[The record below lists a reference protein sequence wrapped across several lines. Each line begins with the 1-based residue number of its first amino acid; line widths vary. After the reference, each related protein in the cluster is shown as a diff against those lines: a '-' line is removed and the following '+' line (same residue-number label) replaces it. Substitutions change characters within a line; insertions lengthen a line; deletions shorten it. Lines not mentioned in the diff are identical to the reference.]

1 LIFDLN
7 NKLMSLNIAIL
18 AGGDSSESV
27 ISLQSAEQVRKLIGT
42 DFNTYTIYVK
52 ATEWTV
58 TSDEFC
64 DTIVNKDDF
73 SFKYNNQ
80 KIKFDFALI
89 AIHGTPGED
98 GKLQA
103 YFELLGIP
111 YSTPDSLISAVTFN
125 KYYCKAVL
133 DYEGI
138 NSAKAYMLRTGDE
151 INIDKIINK
160 TQLPCFV
167 KPNAGGSSFG
177 ISKVKTKED
186 LLPAIKKAF
195 AEDNEVIIEQ
205 FIDGIEV
212 TCGCYEYSEGL
223 QVLPPTEI
231 DSENEFFDYEAKY
244 EGKST
249 EITPARINKELTD
262 KVQNRTKEIYKIL
275 NCKGVVRVDYI
286 IENNEPIFIEINTVP
301 GMSSE
306 SIIPQQLKEQGIEV
320 KKMYNQII
328 EFIISKSK

>member
-1 LIFDLN
+1 M
-7 NKLMSLNIAIL
+7 KLNIAIL

-27 ISLQSAEQVRKLIGT
+27 ISLQSAEQVRNLIKD
-42 DFNTYTIYVK
+42 DFNTFTVYVK
-52 ATEWTV
+52 GSDWTV

-89 AIHGTPGED
+89 VIHGTPGED

-103 YFELLGIP
+103 YFELLEIP
-111 YSTPDSLISAVTFN
+111 YSTPNSLISAISFN
-125 KYYCKAVL
+125 KYYCKAIL
-133 DYEGI
+133 EYEGI
-138 NSAKAYMLRTGDE
+138 NSAKAYILRADDK
-151 INIDKIINK
+151 IDIEAIINK

-177 ISKVKTKED
+177 ISKVKYKND
-186 LLPAIKKAF
+186 LLPSIKKAF
-195 AEDNEVIIEQ
+195 AEDNEVMIEQ
-205 FIDGIEV
+205 FVDGTEV
-212 TCGCYEYSEGL
+212 TCGCYEHSKGL
-223 QVLPPTEI
+223 QVLHPTEI
-231 DSENEFFDYEAKY
+231 ISENDFFDYEAKY

-249 EITPARINKELTD
+249 EITPARIDKEITE

-275 NCKGVVRVDYI
+275 NCTGVVRIDYI
-286 IENNEPIFIEINTVP
+286 IENNEPVFIEINTVP
-301 GMSSE
+301 GMTSE

-320 KKMYNQII
+320 KQMYNQII
-328 EFIISKSK
+328 EFIISKSKKS